1 MVFSIIIYKSNYNTK
16 VKHLKLFES
25 FGGEYKEVDAETWIP
40 FGKITR
46 FGDSKINQII
56 ELVKSKGFNNWYIT
70 NGIGG
75 AGGAKEVINFEKR
88 TAKLKTKVIIR
99 SMEDEWFKV
108 RIETSKKTQVTY
120 DKQYYLCD
128 QFDGLLKLLNDK
140 L

>member
-1 MVFSIIIYKSNYNTK
+1 M
-16 VKHLKLFES
+16 KHLKLFES
-25 FGGEYKEVDAETWIP
+25 FGGGGEYKEVDAQTWIP

-46 FGDSKINQII
+46 FGDSKLNQII
-56 ELVKSKGFNNWYIT
+56 ELVKSRGFTDYYIT

-88 TAKLKTKVIIR
+88 TDKLKTKVIIR

-120 DKQYYLCD
+120 DKEYYLCD
-128 QFDGLLKLLNDK
+128 QFDGLLKFIEEVL
-140 L
+140 

>member
-1 MVFSIIIYKSNYNTK
+1 M
-16 VKHLKLFES
+16 KHLKLFES
-25 FGGEYKEVDAETWIP
+25 FFSEYEKVDAETWIP

-56 ELVKSKGFNNWYIT
+56 ELFKSRGFTDYYIT

-88 TAKLKTKVIIR
+88 TDKLKTKVIIR

-108 RIETSKKTQVTY
+108 RIETSRKTQVTY
-120 DKQYYLCD
+120 DKQYYICD
-128 QFDGLLKLLNDK
+128 QFDGLLKLLGDI

>member
-1 MVFSIIIYKSNYNTK
+1 M
-16 VKHLKLFES
+16 KHLKLFKES
-25 FGGEYKEVDAETWIP
+25 FGGEYKEVDAETWIL

-46 FGDSKINQII
+46 FMDSKLNKVI
-56 ELVKSKGFNNWYIT
+56 ELVKSKGFTDYYIT

-88 TAKLKTKVIIR
+88 TDKFKTKVIIR

-120 DKQYYLCD
+120 DKQWYLCD
-128 QFDGLLKLLNDK
+128 QFDGLLKFIEEVL
-140 L
+140 